1 MALDY
6 TPATQGVYGEAGG
19 VMLAGFWAH
28 ESALREAVNYVY
40 IKKSSSNAPITG
52 TASSIRMSKARFLLG
67 YMPAEKLAWSGFFVG
82 TAFHR
87 SH

>member
-6 TPATQGVYGEAGG
+6 TPEVQGEYGEGRG

-40 IKKSSSNAPITG
+40 VKKFKQCADNWDKIFDTNVKGS
-52 TASSIRMSKARFLLG
+52 F
-67 YMPAEKLAWSGFFVG
+67 LAWGICQRKSWPGRVY
-82 TAFHR
+82 
-87 SH
+87 S

>member
-6 TPATQGVYGEAGG
+6 TPEVQGVYGEGRG

-40 IKKSSSNAPITG
+40 VKKVQAM
-52 TASSIRMSKARFLLG
+52 RR
-67 YMPAEKLAWSGFFVG
+67 
-82 TAFHR
+82 
-87 SH
+87 